1 MITDIAKNFAKE
13 KHMGQVRKFQGEP
26 YFNHV
31 EKVSKIIEENKE
43 SSHKNE
49 LVAAALLHD
58 TLENTNTNE
67 KELKENFGELIT
79 SLVKELTTD
88 KKESQSIGKKEYLA
102 EKLSNTGKVSSW
114 GLVIK
119 LADRLDNVSDLH
131 KSEKKFRENYI
142 DETKHILKTLEEK
155 RALTS
160 TQKKLIAKIRE
171 KIKEK
176 IC

>member
-1 MITDIAKNFAKE
+1 MITEVAKNFARE
-13 KHMGQVRKFQGEP
+13 KHKGQTRKFQGEP

-31 EKVSKIIEENKE
+31 EKVARIIEENKK
-43 SSHKNE
+43 SSHINE

-58 TLENTNTNE
+58 TLENTDTNE
-67 KELKENFGELIT
+67 KELRENFGELIT

-88 KKESQSIGKKEYLA
+88 KKESQNMGKKEYLA
-102 EKLSNTGKVSSW
+102 EKLSNSEKVSSW

-131 KSEKKFRENYI
+131 QSQKEFGKKYLE
-142 DETKHILKTLEEK
+142 ETKHILKTLEEK
-155 RALTS
+155 RKLTG
-160 TQKKLIAKIRE
+160 TQKKLVE

-176 IC
+176 IGN